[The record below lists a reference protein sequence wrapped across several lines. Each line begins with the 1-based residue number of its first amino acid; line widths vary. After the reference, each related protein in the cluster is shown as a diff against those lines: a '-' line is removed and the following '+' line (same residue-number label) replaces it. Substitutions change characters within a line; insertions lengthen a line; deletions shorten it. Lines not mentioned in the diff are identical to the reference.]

1 MVPHEHDIYEFTA
14 IQHPANDENTD
25 IITTH
30 FEYHSIDHNLLKL
43 DILGHDDPTMIRR
56 LEDLTGINART
67 IPLDDSKVMEL
78 FHGTQVMG
86 ISPEDIGGVEL
97 GSMGVPE
104 FGTDFVM
111 QMLKDTN
118 PQCFSDL
125 VRISGL
131 SHGTDVWLGNAQ
143 TLIEEGQAEISTAIC
158 CRDDIMTY
166 LINMGLDK
174 ELSFTIMEKV
184 RKGKGLTSE
193 WEEEM
198 TSHGVPDWYIWS
210 CNKIKYMFPKAH
222 AAAYV
227 MMGWRVA
234 WYKVYYPVAYY
245 AAFFSIR
252 ASAFSYEIMCRGPE
266 RLKAALEELSKMPKD
281 QQTKK
286 DQDTI
291 RDGRIAQE
299 MYARGIEFVPID
311 IYTAKARDCIVIDD
325 RHIMPPISSV
335 EGLGD
340 KACEQVE
347 EAAKHGPFTSLDR
360 FRDLAKVSKTSVE
373 KMVELGILE
382 GLPESDQLTFDFYI

>member
-1 MVPHEHDIYEFTA
+1 
-14 IQHPANDENTD
+14 
-25 IITTH
+25 
-30 FEYHSIDHNLLKL
+30 
-43 DILGHDDPTMIRR
+43 
-56 LEDLTGINART
+56 
-67 IPLDDSKVMEL
+67 MEL

-210 CNKIKYMFPKAH
+210 CETLKYMFPRAP

-227 MMGWRVA
+227 MMSIRMA
-234 WYKVYYPVAYY
+234 WFKVNYPEAFY
-245 AAFFSIR
+245 AAWFTSKVDSFDAESI
-252 ASAFSYEIMCRGPE
+252 SKGIPEIE
-266 RLKAALEELSKMPKD
+266 RQMDE
-281 QQTKK
+281 
-286 DQDTI
+286 
-291 RDGRIAQE
+291 
-299 MYARGIEFVPID
+299 ID
-311 IYTAKARDCIVIDD
+311 KLGNTATAKQKEHMTVYEVMYEMMSRGYEFAEPQLGVSEACRFSVVNGRVTLPFNAINGIGDTAAQSLVEAYKNKPFSTIDD
-325 RHIMPPISSV
+325 VRSRTKLSASNIDDLKRH
-335 EGLGD
+335 GLFG
-340 KACEQVE
+340 
-347 EAAKHGPFTSLDR
+347 
-360 FRDLAKVSKTSVE
+360 
-373 KMVELGILE
+373 
-382 GLPESDQLTFDFYI
+382 GLPESAQVSIFDMMA